1 MPLDTISLQTAIKAA
16 FKKAKETPP
25 PADPSQTD
33 QVQEQILAQLAQ
45 DLADALNTFVLGAAV
60 VGVKVNVVNTANQP
74 IGTGTQ
80 TGTGNLQ

>member
-1 MPLDTISLQTAIKAA
+1 MALDKSTLSQALKDT
-16 FKKAKETPP
+16 FKSAK
-25 PADPSQTD
+25 DNSWSSD
-33 QVQEQILAQLAQ
+33 QV
-45 DLADALNTFVLGAAV
+45 ADAIADAINTFVLGAAV